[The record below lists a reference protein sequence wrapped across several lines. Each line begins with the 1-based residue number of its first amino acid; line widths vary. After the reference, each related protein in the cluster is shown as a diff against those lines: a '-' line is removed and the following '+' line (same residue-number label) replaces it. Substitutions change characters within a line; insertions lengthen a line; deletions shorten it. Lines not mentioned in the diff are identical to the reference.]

1 MDNKNQ
7 SKNIRRNRAV
17 RRRAGNAGSGRE
29 DRRRVDEEAN
39 DRANRVENP
48 NRLNYGLILALLVI
62 VTAFTVF
69 ILLMNYHP
77 SLQGGF
83 GPP

>member
-1 MDNKNQ
+1 MAGKDGDVE
-7 SKNIRRNRAV
+7 RR
-17 RRRAGNAGSGRE
+17 GSRQGSP
-29 DRRRVDEEAN
+29 V
-39 DRANRVENP
+39 RANEVENP

>member
-1 MDNKNQ
+1 MSQ
-7 SKNIRRNRAV
+7 NRAV
-17 RRRAGNAGSGRE
+17 RRRAGAAGGNAGRDRGR
-29 DRRRVDEEAN
+29 RNDEEAN
-39 DRANRVENP
+39 DRANEVENP
-48 NRLNYGLILALLVI
+48 NYFGLILAVLVI

-77 SLQGGF
+77 SLQGDF